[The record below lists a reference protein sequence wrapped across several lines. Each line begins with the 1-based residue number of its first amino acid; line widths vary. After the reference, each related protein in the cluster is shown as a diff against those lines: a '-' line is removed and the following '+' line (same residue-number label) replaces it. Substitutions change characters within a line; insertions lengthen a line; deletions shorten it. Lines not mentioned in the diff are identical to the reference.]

1 MKILKYLGIGVL
13 VCGVLFAAAYFIKT
27 NSKSIIEYETETP
40 KIVSIEREAVVT
52 GKVIPEDEVEI
63 KPQISGIISELF
75 VEEGDLVNAGD
86 LLAKIKVVPNE
97 QSLNSAQGRLANSK
111 IVLKNAELDYKRNKQ
126 LFDSEIISR
135 QEFENSQLN
144 YSRAKQDV
152 SNATSDL
159 QIIKLGSA
167 GGSTMAN
174 TNIRA
179 IVAGTILEIPVKEG
193 DQVIESNTFNAG
205 TTIATIADLKKMIF
219 EGKVDEA
226 DVDKLIIGMPL
237 EVNLA
242 AIQGQKLDAKLK
254 FIAPKGSEEQGVVQF
269 KIEGDVYL
277 KDSISVR
284 AGYSANAKI
293 VLEKKDSI
301 LGISEALLQYDRKT
315 EKSFVEVMLSNQK
328 FEKRNVKT
336 GITDGIN
343 VEIISGVKID
353 DKIKVWN
360 KTESKKIEDNDENG
374 QNEEDDFDD

>member
-1 MKILKYLGIGVL
+1 MKILKYLGIGLL
-13 VCGVLFAAAYFIKT
+13 VFGVLFAAAYFIKT
-27 NSKSIIEYETETP
+27 NSKSIIEYETQTP

-63 KPQISGIISELF
+63 KPQISGIIAELF
-75 VEEGDLVNAGD
+75 VEEGDLVNNGD
-86 LLAKIKVVPNE
+86 LLAKIKVIPNE

-111 IVLKNAELDYKRNKQ
+111 IVLENAELDYKRNKE
-126 LFDSEIISR
+126 LFESEIISR

-152 SNATSDL
+152 SNARTDL

-167 GGSTMAN
+167 GGSSIAN

-179 IVAGTILEIPVKEG
+179 TVAGTILEIPVKEG
-193 DQVIESNTFNAG
+193 DQVVESNTFNNG

-242 AIQGQKLDAKLK
+242 AIQDQQLNAKLK
-254 FIAPKGSEEQGVVQF
+254 FIAPKGNEEQGVVQF

-315 EKSFVEVMLSNQK
+315 EKSYVEVMTSDQK
-328 FEKRNVKT
+328 FEKRDVKV

-360 KTESKKIEDNDENG
+360 KTESKKIEDNEDKG
-374 QNEEDDFDD
+374 QNEEDDFDE

>member
-1 MKILKYLGIGVL
+1 
-13 VCGVLFAAAYFIKT
+13 
-27 NSKSIIEYETETP
+27 
-40 KIVSIEREAVVT
+40 
-52 GKVIPEDEVEI
+52 
-63 KPQISGIISELF
+63 
-75 VEEGDLVNAGD
+75 
-86 LLAKIKVVPNE
+86 
-97 QSLNSAQGRLANSK
+97 
-111 IVLKNAELDYKRNKQ
+111 
-126 LFDSEIISR
+126 
-135 QEFENSQLN
+135 
-144 YSRAKQDV
+144 
-152 SNATSDL
+152 
-159 QIIKLGSA
+159 
-167 GGSTMAN
+167 MAN

-179 IVAGTILEIPVKEG
+179 TVQGTILEISVKEG
-193 DQVIESNTFNAG
+193 DQVVESNTFNNG

-226 DVDKLIIGMPL
+226 DVDKLIIGMAL

-242 AIQGQKLDAKLK
+242 AIQDQQLNAKLK
-254 FIAPKGSEEQGVVQF
+254 FIAPKGNEEQGVVQF

-284 AGYSANAKI
+284 AGYSANAKV

-315 EKSFVEVMLSNQK
+315 EKSFVEVMISDQK
-328 FEKRNVKT
+328 FEKRDVEI

-360 KTESKKIEDNDENG
+360 KTESKKIEDNDEKG